1 MPERAEVFQCT
12 GSESPNEQLV
22 NAMRAALLILVAKDH
37 SGSLTLDT
45 HYAIGIEGTISFN
58 TQTGM
63 LWVKAER
70 K

>member
-1 MPERAEVFQCT
+1 MGERAEVFQCI
-12 GSESPNEQLV
+12 GSEPPNEQLV
-22 NAMRAALLILVAKDH
+22 NAMRAALLILTTKDH

-45 HYAIGIEGTISFN
+45 HYAIGVEGAISYN

-63 LWVKAER
+63 LWVKAEQ